1 MPLPKDMSK
10 EIFSDILPANE
21 PTPTPTPVVEPEA
34 TEEMVQHLA
43 KPEKQ
48 KTKRKK
54 YAKQAEGKVSVTFF
68 IHEATRD
75 KLQSYA
81 FMTRQ
86 AQNHVVEDAVE
97 SLITKSKIDLPQR

>member
-1 MPLPKDMSK
+1 MPLPNELSK

-21 PTPTPTPVVEPEA
+21 PTPTPTP
-34 TEEMVQHLA
+34 EEMVQHLA
-43 KPEKQ
+43 KPAKQ
-48 KTKRKK
+48 KPKRKK
-54 YAKQAEGKVSVTFF
+54 YANQAEGKVSVTFF

-97 SLITKSKIDLPQR
+97 TLITKSKIELPQR

>member
-1 MPLPKDMSK
+1 MPLPNELSK
-10 EIFSDILPANE
+10 EIFSDIQPANE
-21 PTPTPTPVVEPEA
+21 PASVKPSSTVEPVDNEQVA
-34 TEEMVQHLA
+34 RPA
-43 KPEKQ
+43 KQ
-48 KTKRKK
+48 KPKRKK
-54 YAKQAEGKVSVTFF
+54 YANQAEGKVSVTFF